1 MQEKRVK
8 CKQKRKQ
15 IERDTK
21 REDKSQQTSGI
32 AEKDKRRGLVW
43 GSTGTVLLWYGGG
56 TVTEGICD
64 CQYLL
69 LSSLS

>member
-8 CKQKRKQ
+8 CNQKRKQ

-43 GSTGTVLLWYGGG
+43 GSTGTVLFRG
-56 TVTEGICD
+56 TVGVR
-64 CQYLL
+64 
-69 LSSLS
+69 